1 MVFNWFWNLFPSNR
15 ATCVSCEL
23 TFAKEAMKEIWF
35 KYKEEDGSDGTSSIY
50 VCEPCME
57 SVASSIEDEWVGYP
71 DDGIIELD
79 IPND

>member
-1 MVFNWFWNLFPSNR
+1 
-15 ATCVSCEL
+15 
-23 TFAKEAMKEIWF
+23 MKEIWF